1 MYHVGD
7 RVSHGTFEGV
17 SHCGYDTGYGI
28 GDADQLGLDELHIA
42 AGELNKEIKK
52 LKFLSTKDFGFFIL
66 LRL

>member
-1 MYHVGD
+1 MWRMYHVGD

-42 AGELNKEIKK
+42 TGELNNEIKK
-52 LKFLSTKDFGFFIL
+52 LKFLSTKDFSFFI
-66 LRL
+66 